1 VRRFG
6 AGAVVPAGDVDAM
19 AEAVRVLVE
28 DPDALARARQGAE
41 AARRELTWDASG
53 AEHLALYRELA

>member
-1 VRRFG
+1 
-6 AGAVVPAGDVDAM
+6 M